1 MISGNNTTE
10 QSVMA
15 TPGQKHTFAAKSE
28 TEEMPRIL
36 FDIDSSEPYKYLDG
50 NVIIKL

>member
-15 TPGQKHTFAAKSE
+15 LPGKKHTFAAKSE
-28 TEEMPRIL
+28 TAEMPKIL
-36 FDIDSSEPYKYLDG
+36 FDVDSLELYKYLG
-50 NVIIKL
+50 ENIIMRL

>member
-36 FDIDSSEPYKYLDG
+36 FDIDSSELYKYLG
-50 NVIIKL
+50 ESVIIKL

>member
-36 FDIDSSEPYKYLDG
+36 FDIGSSELYKYLG
-50 NVIIKL
+50 ESVIIKL